1 MLALAALSSAQAP
14 SASVSSLITQV
25 NSSLQTTD
33 QLNPLTPEILETFIE
48 PLNVQLERN
57 SYVYRDGAELKL
69 MGKQWTASG
78 ANVYW
83 LGLDQNV
90 IPPAGVPFYAPSNAS
105 YPTNGRITEIM
116 NTVQTLGGHMIRAE
130 TLGISVGNPLSVMP
144 ALGVFNE
151 EAFNSIDWS
160 VFQARQHG
168 LRLMIPLVDNY
179 DYYEGGKYT
188 FLQFRGINIST
199 ASYSIV
205 DPIVQEFYTNATII
219 QDFKNYIEHL
229 LTHVNQYTGLSY
241 AEDPT
246 IFAWETGNEL
256 GGPIFGDMDVP
267 VEWCEE
273 ISSLIKQ
280 LAPKQLV
287 VDGTYGVNTTHLNI
301 STFDIFSD
309 HFYPPNNTKLE
320 QDIALVETV
329 NKVYLAG
336 EYDWTGDDPQADS
349 LQSFYSIIEGRQ
361 NMTNPVIAGDS
372 FWSLFMH
379 DVGAI
384 DGCSIFVNHSD
395 GYTMHYSDPE
405 NSVMNNT
412 QISLVREHFFR
423 MMNKTVSSYLPAVPC
438 PGPTA
443 DYTYL

>member
-1 MLALAALSSAQAP
+1 MMKTIILMLALAALSSAQAP
-14 SASVSSLITQV
+14 SASVSSMIAQV

-179 DYYEGGKYT
+179 VSV
-188 FLQFRGINIST
+188 LR
-199 ASYSIV
+199 
-205 DPIVQEFYTNATII
+205 
-219 QDFKNYIEHL
+219 
-229 LTHVNQYTGLSY
+229 
-241 AEDPT
+241 
-246 IFAWETGNEL
+246 
-256 GGPIFGDMDVP
+256 
-267 VEWCEE
+267 
-273 ISSLIKQ
+273 
-280 LAPKQLV
+280 
-287 VDGTYGVNTTHLNI
+287 
-301 STFDIFSD
+301 
-309 HFYPPNNTKLE
+309 NN
-320 QDIALVETV
+320 V
-329 NKVYLAG
+329 
-336 EYDWTGDDPQADS
+336 
-349 LQSFYSIIEGRQ
+349 
-361 NMTNPVIAGDS
+361 
-372 FWSLFMH
+372 WS
-379 DVGAI
+379 VG
-384 DGCSIFVNHSD
+384 
-395 GYTMHYSDPE
+395 
-405 NSVMNNT
+405 
-412 QISLVREHFFR
+412 
-423 MMNKTVSSYLPAVPC
+423 
-438 PGPTA
+438 
-443 DYTYL
+443 